1 VRVREW
7 ALKHYII
14 DGNNLIGKI
23 PELNK
28 LQKKEKQQSREKIA
42 LLLQRYFHNPN
53 VKISLHFDGFPKD
66 EIRITGGTIYYSKNL
81 TADELI
87 KKEIEQSKNP
97 RNLVIVSSDLSIA
110 SFAQKCSCTV
120 LSAEKFAKQII
131 TVPPEEEEKKRLKEL
146 DNPEEFKKLFGV

>member
-1 VRVREW
+1 LR
-7 ALKHYII
+7 HYII

-23 PELNK
+23 PELEK
-28 LQKKEKQQSREKIA
+28 FHKKDKQLSREKLA
-42 LLLQRYFHNPN
+42 LYLQRYFHNPN

-66 EIRITGGTIYYSKNL
+66 EIKFTSGTVSYSKNL
-81 TADELI
+81 SADELI

-110 SFAQKCSCTV
+110 RYAQKCGCTV

-131 TVPPEEEEKKRLKEL
+131 TAPPEEEEKRRIKEL
-146 DNPEEFKKLFGV
+146 DNPDEFKKLFGI